1 LLALVLTFWLLLV
14 AVVEEEIVPVVEAL
28 EVIEPLLEHQA
39 VVHLPK
45 QN

>member
-1 LLALVLTFWLLLV
+1 LLAHLLTSWLLLV
-14 AVVEEEIVPVVEAL
+14 VLEVVVILVAVEAL

-39 VVHLPK
+39 AVHLPK